1 MRHERLHSLLSTDTS
16 GGGPNRGRK
25 LGPDK
30 GSVKMKGPAKNAG
43 KCLAK
48 PNLWHSAGPISL
60 IVIGFESGGVVSIMR
75 KVSVV
80 RKTSRVP
87 EFKNSWGAFICDPC
101 SLEVVETSG
110 VTVSAGLAFS
120 PAEPIIRDMVR
131 QDGPRRFRQGTAH
144 FSGSAAH
151 AARSEGC
158 IAAD

>member
-1 MRHERLHSLLSTDTS
+1 
-16 GGGPNRGRK
+16 
-25 LGPDK
+25 
-30 GSVKMKGPAKNAG
+30 MKGPAKNAG
-43 KCLAK
+43 KCLSK

-87 EFKNSWGAFICDPC
+87 EFKNSWAAFICDPC

-131 QDGPRRFRQGTAH
+131 QDGPTRLDKGQPI
-144 FSGSAAH
+144 
-151 AARSEGC
+151 SEGRRHTQHVQK
-158 IAAD
+158 AA